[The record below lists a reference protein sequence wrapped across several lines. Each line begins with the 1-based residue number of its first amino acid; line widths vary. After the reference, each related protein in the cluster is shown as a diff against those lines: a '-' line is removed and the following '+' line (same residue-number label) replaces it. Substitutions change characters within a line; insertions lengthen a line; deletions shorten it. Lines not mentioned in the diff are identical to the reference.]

1 MELHHSQFDDIL
13 GGSPETTKPGAL
25 AGATGSN
32 VSQKKVL
39 KEEDSAQ
46 DDISQAAGM
55 FEDLLG
61 GEVFPASDRI
71 WTAWREEDRN
81 GSKTKVPYASTSRHA
96 KANDTS
102 TWITRAEAKATSARL
117 KTDGRKGVGVFLG
130 GEGET
135 RMGGVDL
142 DSCLDPITN
151 TLEPWAQEVVDRLAS
166 YAEISPSGTGVKVFF
181 HYAPEDLEPL
191 RAVMETKWTKS
202 WSRGSHVEIALH
214 LGNRYFAV
222 TDLLFPG
229 SPNHLRT
236 VDRDTL
242 LWLIQDAGPAFKGAA
257 GGGADDTK
265 GKDESRSGRAFS
277 VAGDCRRAGMDFD
290 DFRAELL
297 KDPDLAEWSKDSRQ
311 VKRAWANSQAADTT
325 EIDFEYLGEDLM
337 GFPMTEDGVA
347 RAFTGANG
355 NRLRFCHSSGR
366 WHVWTGTHWRKEET
380 KLAFNW
386 AREISRARASVDP
399 RSSAAKNLAK
409 AAFAAAVERFAQADR
424 AFAATADAWDTDHWL
439 LGTPGG
445 TVDLRTG
452 ELRESRQADMI
463 TKVTAAAPVP
473 LDQFDPARDCPRW
486 MAFLNQATGGDADAI
501 RFLQQWFGY
510 SLTGDTREEALLFVH
525 GIGGSGKSTAINTIA
540 ALLGDYAT
548 AVDTETITAQKHA
561 RHSTEIARLHGA
573 RMAYASET
581 EAGRAW
587 AENRIKQL
595 TGGDVMTA
603 RFMRQD
609 DFSFRP
615 QLKLVIVGNNK
626 PAFSNV
632 DGAIKRRFNVM
643 PFDRKPDAPDHG
655 LKAALEAE
663 FAGILSW
670 AVLGCLDWQR
680 NGLVRP
686 AVMGET
692 TAEYFEEMDLFGN
705 WLTDRCEV
713 GICPETGNRF
723 ATTTDDLFDSWS
735 LYARQNGEEPGNK
748 RGDFPQRLKE
758 RGFEAAAKVGPSRV
772 RGWKGL
778 RIAQHTDDFEG
789 FDDLSDVAASQG
801 DEVRKCLTH

>member
-1 MELHHSQFDDIL
+1 MSIQQEDFYNLL
-13 GGSPETTKPGAL
+13 GSSPEKDRAVA
-25 AGATGSN
+25 AGPRNGSEIN
-32 VSQKKVL
+32 
-39 KEEDSAQ
+39 KESFPSKQHSPEWASAQ
-46 DDISQAAGM
+46 EVDD
-55 FEDLLG
+55 FDDLLG
-61 GEVFPASDRI
+61 GAAVFDPHAHM
-71 WTAWREEDRN
+71 WTAWREEER
-81 GSKTKVPYASTSRHA
+81 GGGVTKVPYASISRKSA
-96 KANDTS
+96 ANDPA
-102 TWITRAEAKATSARL
+102 TWISRASAKATAAQL
-117 KTDGRKGVGVFLG
+117 ETNGRKGVGVFLG
-130 GEGET
+130 DQGK
-135 RMGGVDL
+135 RRIGGVDL
-142 DSCLDPITN
+142 DSCLDPLTRA
-151 TLEPWAQEVVDRLAS
+151 LEPWAQEVVDRLAS

-181 HYAPEDLEPL
+181 YYAAEDLEPL
-191 RAVMETKWTKS
+191 RAKMQTQWSKS

-222 TDLLFPG
+222 TELLLSG
-229 SPNHLRT
+229 SPNHLRP
-236 VDRDTL
+236 VDRKSL
-242 LWLIQDAGPAFKGAA
+242 LWLIEDAGPAFKTVK
-257 GGGADDTK
+257 GGEASETGK
-265 GKDESRSGRAFS
+265 GKDESRSGRAFA

-290 DFRAELL
+290 DFRAELR
-297 KDPDLAEWSKDSRQ
+297 KDPDLAEWSKDGRQ
-311 VKRAWANSQAADTT
+311 VKRAWDNSLAADTT
-325 EIDFEYLGEDLM
+325 EMDFEDLGEDLM

-347 RAFTGANG
+347 RAFTEANSD
-355 NRLRFCHSSGR
+355 RLRFCHSSGR
-366 WHVWTGTHWRKEET
+366 WYVWTGTHWRKEET

-452 ELRESRQADMI
+452 ELREARQADMI
-463 TKVTAAAPVP
+463 TKVAAAAPIP
-473 LDQFDPARDCPRW
+473 LESFDPARDCPRW
-486 MAFLNQATGGDADAI
+486 MAFLNQSTGADADAI

-525 GIGGSGKSTAINTIA
+525 GVGGSGKSTAINTIA

-655 LKAALEAE
+655 LKIALEAE

-670 AVLGCLDWQR
+670 AILGCLEWQR
-680 NGLVRP
+680 MGLVRP
-686 AVMGET
+686 AVMVEM

-705 WLTDRCEV
+705 WLADRCEA
-713 GICPETGNRF
+713 GPRYA
-723 ATTTDDLFDSWS
+723 ATTEELFDSWS
-735 LYARQNGEEPGNK
+735 WYARQNGEEPGNK
-748 RGDFPQRLKE
+748 RGDFPQRMKE
-758 RGFEAAAKVGPSRV
+758 RGFQVAKNVGAKRA
-772 RGWKGL
+772 RGYSGI
-778 RIAQHTDDFEG
+778 RMAIQSDHTDDF
-789 FDDLSDVAASQG
+789 DDLDPSTAPQRME
-801 DEVRKCLTH
+801 DEKCLTH

>member
-1 MELHHSQFDDIL
+1 MLLHQDEFDDLL
-13 GGSPETTKPGAL
+13 GGSRETTKPGAL
-25 AGATGSN
+25 AGATGSD
-32 VSQKKVL
+32 VT
-39 KEEDSAQ
+39 KENFYSLNNTTPEG
-46 DDISQAAGM
+46 ISQE
-55 FEDLLG
+55 FDDLLG
-61 GEVFPASDRI
+61 GEIFPSDERI

-81 GSKTKVPYASTSRHA
+81 GSKTKVPYASTSRKA
-96 KANDTS
+96 AANDPS
-102 TWITRAEAKATSARL
+102 TWVNRAKAKATSARL
-117 KTDGRKGVGVFLG
+117 QTNGRKGVGVFLG
-130 GEGET
+130 GDGEI

-142 DSCLDPITN
+142 DSCLDPISN
-151 TLEPWAQEVVDRLAS
+151 TLEPWAQEVVDRFGS

-181 HYAPEDLEPL
+181 YYAPDDLEPL
-191 RAVMETKWTKS
+191 REVMETKWSKS

-222 TDLLFPG
+222 TELLFPG
-229 SPNHLRT
+229 AAGHLRM
-236 VDRDTL
+236 VNRDSL
-242 LWLIQDAGPAFKGAA
+242 LWLIQEAGPAFKGKA
-257 GGGADDTK
+257 GGDTDNIGK
-265 GKDESRSGRAFS
+265 GKDESRSGRAFG
-277 VAGDCRRAGMDFD
+277 VAVDCRRAGMDFEE
-290 DFRAELL
+290 FREELR
-297 KDPDLAEWSKDSRQ
+297 KDPDLDEWSKDARQ
-311 VKRAWANSQAADTT
+311 VKRAWANSLPADTT
-325 EIDFEYLGEDLM
+325 EIDFEDLGEDLM

-355 NRLRFCHSSGR
+355 DRLRFCHSSGR

-386 AREISRARASVDP
+386 AREISRARASADP

-452 ELRESRQADMI
+452 ELREAQQADMI

-473 LDQFDPARDCPRW
+473 LDQFNPARDCPRW
-486 MAFLNQATGGDADAI
+486 MAFLNQATGSDADAI

-525 GIGGSGKSTAINTIA
+525 GIGGSGKSTAVNTVA

-573 RMAYASET
+573 RMAFASET

-615 QLKLVIVGNNK
+615 QLKLVIVGNNR

-670 AVLGCLDWQR
+670 AVQGCLDWQR

-686 AVMGET
+686 AVMVET
-692 TAEYFEEMDLFGN
+692 TAEYFQEMDLFGN
-705 WLTDRCEV
+705 WLADRCEI
-713 GICPETGNRF
+713 GPRYA
-723 ATTTDDLFDSWS
+723 ATTEDLFDAWSW
-735 LYARQNGEEPGNK
+735 YARQNGEEPGNK
-748 RGDFPQRLKE
+748 RGDFPQRMRE
-758 RGFEAAAKVGPSRV
+758 RGFTPVQSAYGIRG

-778 RIAQHTDDFEG
+778 RVALQADHSDE
-789 FDDLSDVAASQG
+789 FDDLGEVKAQSDLESA
-801 DEVRKCLTH
+801 KCLTH

>member
-1 MELHHSQFDDIL
+1 MELHHSQFDDLL
-13 GGSPETTKPGAL
+13 GTSPKTTKPGAL
-25 AGATGSN
+25 AGATGSD
-32 VSQKKVL
+32 VSQEKSL
-39 KEEDSAQ
+39 GEEHSAQ
-46 DDISQAAGM
+46 AGVSQVAGL
-55 FEDLLG
+55 FDDLLG
-61 GEVFPASDRI
+61 GEVFPASQRI

-81 GSKTKVPYASTSRHA
+81 GRKTKVPYASTSRKA
-96 KANDTS
+96 AANDPT
-102 TWITRAEAKATSARL
+102 TWITRTEAKATASCL
-117 KTDGRKGVGVFLG
+117 DTTGRKGVGVFLG
-130 GEGET
+130 GDGET

-142 DSCLDPITN
+142 DSCLDPVTN
-151 TLEPWAQEVVDRLAS
+151 TLEPWAREVVDRLAS

-191 RAVMETKWTKS
+191 RAVMETNWSKN
-202 WSRGSHVEIALH
+202 WSRGSHLEIALH

-222 TDLLFPG
+222 TDLLFRG
-229 SPNHLRT
+229 SPNHLRM
-236 VDRDTL
+236 VDRESL
-242 LWLIQDAGPAFKGAA
+242 LWLIQDAGPTFKGS
-257 GGGADDTK
+257 GGSNGDVTK
-265 GKDESRSGRAFS
+265 AKDESRSGRAFS
-277 VAGDCRRAGMDFD
+277 VARDCRRAGMDFD
-290 DFRAELL
+290 EFRAELL
-297 KDPDLAEWSKDSRQ
+297 KDPDLTEWSKDARQ
-311 VKRAWANSQAADTT
+311 VKRAWTNSQAADTT
-325 EIDFEYLGEDLM
+325 ESDFEDVADDVM

-347 RAFTGANG
+347 RAFTVAHAD
-355 NRLRFCHSSGR
+355 RLRFCHSSGR

-424 AFAATADAWDTDHWL
+424 AFAATADAWDKDHWL

-463 TKVTAAAPVP
+463 TKVTAAAPIP
-473 LDQFDPARDCPRW
+473 IESFDPARDCPRW
-486 MAFLNQATGGDADAI
+486 MAFLNQATGNDADAI

-655 LKAALEAE
+655 LKASLEAE
-663 FAGILSW
+663 FPGILSW

-686 AVMGET
+686 TVMVET
-692 TAEYFEEMDLFGN
+692 TAEYFDEMDLFGN
-705 WLTDRCEV
+705 WLADRCE
-713 GICPETGNRF
+713 TGPRYA
-723 ATTTDDLFDSWS
+723 ATTEDLFESWS
-735 LYARQNGEEPGNK
+735 WYARQNGEEAGNK
-748 RGDFPQRLKE
+748 RGDFPQRMKE
-758 RGFEAAAKVGPSRV
+758 RGFVPVNRAAGIRG

-778 RIAQHTDDFEG
+778 RIAQQPHDFG
-789 FDDLSDVAASQG
+789 GPDDLSAAEPKGGKEAGS
-801 DEVRKCLTH
+801 CLTH

>member
-1 MELHHSQFDDIL
+1 MEIHHSQFEDLL
-13 GGSPETTKPGAL
+13 GGSPGTTKPGAL
-25 AGATGSN
+25 AGATGSDVRQEN
-32 VSQKKVL
+32 SHKPNNTAP
-39 KEEDSAQ
+39 DG
-46 DDISQAAGM
+46 ISQASGL
-55 FEDLLG
+55 FDDLLG
-61 GEVFPASDRI
+61 DEIFPAAERI
-71 WTAWREEDRN
+71 WTAWREEERN
-81 GSKTKVPYASTSRHA
+81 GSKTKVPYASTSR
-96 KANDTS
+96 KAATNDPS
-102 TWITRAEAKATSARL
+102 TWITRPEAKAISARL

-130 GEGET
+130 GDGES
-135 RMGGVDL
+135 RMGGIDL
-142 DSCLDPITN
+142 DSCLDPVSN
-151 TLEPWAQEVVDRLAS
+151 TLEPWAQEVVDRFGS

-181 HYAPEDLEPL
+181 RYAAADLESL
-191 RAVMETKWTKS
+191 RAVMETQWTKS
-202 WSRGSHVEIALH
+202 WSRGSHIEIALH

-222 TDLLFPG
+222 TELLFPG
-229 SPNHLRT
+229 TPDHLCM
-236 VDRDTL
+236 VDRDSL
-242 LWLIQDAGPAFKGAA
+242 LWLIQDAGPAFKRA
-257 GGGADDTK
+257 GNTDSDTGN
-265 GKDESRSGRAFS
+265 GKDESRSGRAFA
-277 VAGDCRRAGMDFD
+277 VARDCRRAGMDYEV
-290 DFRAELL
+290 FRAELS
-297 KDPDLAEWSKDSRQ
+297 KDPDLAEWSKDARQ
-311 VKRAWANSQAADTT
+311 VNRAWANSLSADTT
-325 EIDFEYLGEDLM
+325 ETNFEDLGEDLM

-347 RAFTGANG
+347 RAFTQTNAD
-355 NRLRFCHSSGR
+355 RLRFCHSSGR

-386 AREISRARASVDP
+386 AREISRARASADP

-452 ELRESRQADMI
+452 ELRDARQADMI
-463 TKVTAAAPVP
+463 TKVTAAAPIP
-473 LDQFDPARDCPRW
+473 LETFDPARDCPRW
-486 MAFLNQATGGDADAI
+486 MAFLNQATGSDADAI

-525 GIGGSGKSTAINTIA
+525 GVGGSGKSTAINTVA

-643 PFDRKPDAPDHG
+643 PFDRKPAAPDHA
-655 LKAALEAE
+655 LKAALETE

-680 NGLVRP
+680 NSLVRP
-686 AVMGET
+686 AVMVET

-705 WLTDRCEV
+705 WLADRCDIGPRHV
-713 GICPETGNRF
+713 
-723 ATTTDDLFDSWS
+723 ATTEDLFDSWS
-735 LYARQNGEEPGNK
+735 WYARQNGEEPGNK
-748 RGDFPQRLKE
+748 RGDFPQRMRE
-758 RGFEAAAKVGPSRV
+758 RGFEAAKNIGPK
-772 RGWKGL
+772 RGRGYTGL
-778 RIAQHTDDFEG
+778 RLMQQT
-789 FDDLSDVAASQG
+789 DDLSDFDDLGDLSASQG
-801 DEVRKCLTH
+801 SEGAKCVTH